1 MKKIM
6 IPILCILM
14 LVGFSLPVMGAWT
27 GGIVTLGSGS
37 DGSND
42 ESTYGL
48 SSNVSIE
55 YDRDTS
61 HQHFSINSVHRSGS
75 RVYCTTNNTTLIY
88 YQTKPVGS
96 TTGASVANGAT
107 VFANWTSL

>member
-6 IPILCILM
+6 IPILCVLM

-37 DGSND
+37 DGTGD
-42 ESTYGL
+42 ISTYGL
-48 SSNVSIE
+48 SSNVALQ
-55 YDRDTS
+55 YDVDTS
-61 HQHFSINSVHRSGS
+61 HQNFSINSTHRSGS

-88 YQTKPVGS
+88 YQDKPVGS
-96 TTGASVANGAT
+96 TTGASVSNGAT
-107 VFANWTSL
+107 VFTNWTSL

>member
-14 LVGFSLPVMGAWT
+14 VVGFSLPVMGAWT

-37 DGSND
+37 DGTGDIS
-42 ESTYGL
+42 SYGL
-48 SSNVSIE
+48 SSNVSLE
-55 YDRDTS
+55 YDVDVS
-61 HQHFSINSVHRSGS
+61 HQAFSINSTHRSGS

-88 YQTKPVGS
+88 YQDKPVGS
-96 TTGASVANGAT
+96 TTGATVANGAT
-107 VFANWTSL
+107 VFTNWTSL